1 MSDQPTNEKLPQETE
16 EAKVKLVKEMMQKRE
31 QERKEQLVA
40 VVMRQTDYDEP
51 KARMKLEEHKYDVS
65 KTILEYMKPDHEK
78 ANSHE
83 ETDSNNK
90 GNKSAN
96 QLIYGEF
103 RKLLDDA
110 SKNHRIEKEREE
122 KRVRYIQML
131 QQQRDAAAN
140 SLKKKTE

>member
-51 KARMKLEEHKYDVS
+51 KARIKLEEHKYDVS

-78 ANSHE
+78 ANPV
-83 ETDSNNK
+83 DSNNK

-110 SKNHRIEKEREE
+110 STNYRVEKEREE
-122 KRVRYIQML
+122 KRIRYIQML